1 MMVYVR
7 DCIIK
12 VKNGIA
18 RVHSESAVYCPDC
31 GRKLFFHGTC
41 KRKVRAQE
49 KTRCYVLRV
58 LFCKNCKKTHREL
71 PDFIVGY
78 KRYSRDE
85 LCEIVMNEERLYI
98 AIKRLSRR
106 QKEVV
111 MLHFYKEMDLDEIAE
126 DWGCDVA
133 RIIKILE
140 CALIRLRRYFKVEQH
155 NSFLCVNG
163 EK

>member
-1 MMVYVR
+1 MV
-7 DCIIK
+7 DFDDEHI
-12 VKNGIA
+12 
-18 RVHSESAVYCPDC
+18 
-31 GRKLFFHGTC
+31 
-41 KRKVRAQE
+41 
-49 KTRCYVLRV
+49 LRF
-58 LFCKNCKKTHREL
+58 LA
-71 PDFIVGY
+71 
-78 KRYSRDE
+78 DE
-85 LCEIVMNEERLYI
+85 EWKRLYI

>member
-1 MMVYVR
+1 MTSGGIDWQR
-7 DCIIK
+7 EKWQSGLGSKFIHQGEK
-12 VKNGIA
+12 NAVK
-18 RVHSESAVYCPDC
+18 
-31 GRKLFFHGTC
+31 GRLSNLI
-41 KRKVRAQE
+41 E
-49 KTRCYVLRV
+49 KTDEAFSLRNDGTDWCSAIMV
-58 LFCKNCKKTHREL
+58 
-71 PDFIVGY
+71 DFD
-78 KRYSRDE
+78 DE
-85 LCEIVMNEERLYI
+85 HILRFLADEEWKRLYI